1 MLSQNVLIVEDIIE
15 TGNTMR
21 KLLAE
26 VNKYNPKCVKVA
38 RSVRTVVNLS
48 HPKCVSRGA
57 RALHLEFEKPKK
69 IFQ

>member
-38 RSVRTVVNLS
+38 RSVRTVVN
-48 HPKCVSRGA
+48 
-57 RALHLEFEKPKK
+57 
-69 IFQ
+69 